1 MIKLCGL
8 HSEFVSSLDCL
19 LQMVGNLIK
28 LNSICPALAVCDHVN
43 LESSDSPYE
52 REIFKPKPTQ
62 ANNLF
67 MSNFYNSKVI
77 RHCRFVYICTLYTC
91 YTTSKW
97 CLLQCLCINNYK
109 FCVQY
114 YLLLLV
120 ITSVFMHFRLCMTSI
135 KINPKKNHD

>member
-43 LESSDSPYE
+43 VESSDSPYE

-67 MSNFYNSKVI
+67 ICLISTQVRSSGTVDLYIFVHYILVI
-77 RHCRFVYICTLYTC
+77 PQVNGVYYSAYALIITSSVCNITC
-91 YTTSKW
+91 Y
-97 CLLQCLCINNYK
+97 C
-109 FCVQY
+109 
-114 YLLLLV
+114 
-120 ITSVFMHFRLCMTSI
+120 
-135 KINPKKNHD
+135 

>member
-52 REIFKPKPTQ
+52 REIFKPSLLRPT
-62 ANNLF
+62 
-67 MSNFYNSKVI
+67 I
-77 RHCRFVYICTLYTC
+77 
-91 YTTSKW
+91 
-97 CLLQCLCINNYK
+97 CLCLISTIVRSSGTVDLYI
-109 FCVQY
+109 FVHY
-114 YLLLLV
+114 ILV
-120 ITSVFMHFRLCMTSI
+120 IPQVNGVYYSAYMH
-135 KINPKKNHD
+135 